1 MENINGQANS
11 AEKLKLAE
19 ILAPFIGIVLV
30 EKLEA
35 QDPPI
40 DGKPMKVQLKKDQFG
55 NELGWKGA
63 KNQYRSYLST
73 NELKTHLDLLFND
86 VKYVPMCHIRVD
98 HMLKL

>member
-40 DGKPMKVQLKKDQFG
+40 DCKPMKVQLKKDQFG
-55 NELGWKGA
+55 NELVWKGA
-63 KNQYRSYLST
+63 KNPTASGSPNNQLH
-73 NELKTHLDLLFND
+73 NMPKT
-86 VKYVPMCHIRVD
+86 K
-98 HMLKL
+98 K